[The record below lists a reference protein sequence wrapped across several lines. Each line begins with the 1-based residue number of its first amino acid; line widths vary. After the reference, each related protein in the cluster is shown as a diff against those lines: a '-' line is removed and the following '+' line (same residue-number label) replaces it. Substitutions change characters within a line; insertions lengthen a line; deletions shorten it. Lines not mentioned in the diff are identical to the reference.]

1 LHIAMHAIGKI
12 TLFFCAGAIYVALH
26 KKYISQM
33 NGIGRQMPFTMAAF
47 FLGSICIIGLPPM
60 GGSWSKWYLCLGA
73 LDAGQMVFVF
83 VLMASSLLSIG
94 YLMPVVYRAF
104 FFEPDPDDHHHD
116 HHDEHHSDG
125 HDGHEPKDGFWANI
139 NEAPILCVAPLCLT
153 ALGCIALFF
162 LAPHIYNL
170 VITITEV

>member
-1 LHIAMHAIGKI
+1 ML
-12 TLFFCAGAIYVALH
+12 
-26 KKYISQM
+26 Q
-33 NGIGRQMPFTMAAF
+33 
-47 FLGSICIIGLPPM
+47 
-60 GGSWSKWYLCLGA
+60 
-73 LDAGQMVFVF
+73 
-83 VLMASSLLSIG
+83 
-94 YLMPVVYRAF
+94 AF

-116 HHDEHHSDG
+116 HHDEHHENSHG
-125 HDGHEPKDGFWANI
+125 GHEPKDGFWANI